1 MTGQYHL
8 IISLTGLEPTY
19 TPLEMTCLV
28 SHYVSMVTVFTSTV
42 QYQWLQHD
50 HVTV

>member
-8 IISLTGLEPTY
+8 LISLTGLEPTY

-28 SHYVSMVTVFTSTV
+28 SHYVSMVTVFPSTCPV
-42 QYQWLQHD
+42 SM
-50 HVTV
+50 VTA